1 MAGRIQIATRG
12 KLDVFITNNPE
23 YSYFTSLTK
32 KMVNFSKQ
40 NIILE
45 PNSPINFGEISKFV
59 VKQNVGDLLSRIAL
73 KFTLPR
79 FPDIPGGYDSD
90 GVYNSSYTSSIIGF
104 QPVIIYYT
112 ESIGHAVIEYVD
124 LKIGDETIE
133 RLTGETLQ
141 LYTDISVPNS
151 KKEMLFR
158 TIYKYRDPFR
168 RDAVSNLFN
177 STIKMGGS
185 LQLGKYSDEDVIVD
199 LPFYFSHR
207 PDLNIPLCSIYNQ
220 EVSFEVKFKKIEDV
234 IIQYIPLNYTD
245 YTTNTRWG
253 VTKPEN
259 FVYSYV
265 KDLKIKSGTMSAD
278 IIFLDTVERMRLK
291 YACRDYLMTETQLN
305 SFKMKEELGKIP
317 EDTFNLS
324 FKNPVK
330 ELLFVI
336 QRENVN
342 VGDNNIVHNSTLVNK
357 HLTGTMFVTPFDYD
371 NSSLIRV
378 KNAEPGTYTNIPI
391 DSDKNA
397 YPDYVWSRRRILE
410 KGGFWDNLEHL
421 SLELDGQEIISKDVG
436 DYLFLGIANFTNH
449 HVRTPISRKIYGY
462 SFALKPDEPQPSGHI
477 NFSLFKNQNLYMKLF
492 SSEALVG
499 KIKVPGVPNTATATP
514 VWDKWYVFPRNIRVY
529 AKSYNILRVKDG
541 FATKLF

>member
-12 KLDVFITNNPE
+12 KLDIFITTNPE
-23 YSYFTSLTK
+23 FSYFTSVTK

-40 NIILE
+40 SIILE
-45 PNSPINFGEISKFV
+45 PHSPINFGEISKFV
-59 VKQNVGDLLSRIAL
+59 VKQNVGDLLSRVAL
-73 KFTLPR
+73 KFTLPQI
-79 FPDIPGGYDSD
+79 PSIPGGYDSN
-90 GVYNSSYTSSIIGF
+90 GVYQRWYLNNTPGF
-104 QPVIIYYT
+104 QPVNIYYT
-112 ESIGHAVIEYVD
+112 ESIGHAVIEYID

-133 RLTGETLQ
+133 RLTSETLQ
-141 LYTDISVPNS
+141 LYTDTSVPNS

-177 STIKMGGS
+177 ATVRLGGS
-185 LQLGKYSDEDVIVD
+185 LQLGRIRDLDVLVD
-199 LPFYFSHR
+199 LPFYFSHS
-207 PDLNIPLCSIYNQ
+207 PDLNIPICSIYNQ
-220 EVSFEVKFKKIEDV
+220 EITFEVKFRKIEDV
-234 IIQYIPLNYTD
+234 IVQYIPLNYTD

-253 VTKPEN
+253 VTKPDN

-265 KDLKIKSGTMSAD
+265 KDLKIKSGTISAD
-278 IIFLDTVERMRLK
+278 IVFLDTVERMRLK
-291 YACRDYLMTETQLN
+291 HTCRDYLMTETQLN

-336 QRENVN
+336 QRENIDI
-342 VGDNNIVHNSTLVNK
+342 GDNNIVDNSNLVEN
-357 HLTGTMFVTPFDYD
+357 HLTGTTFVTPFDYD

-378 KNAEPGTYTNIPI
+378 KNAEPGTYNPTLPAGIVG
-391 DSDKNA
+391 SGA
-397 YPDYVWSRRRILE
+397 ERIIE
-410 KGGFWDNLEHL
+410 KGGYWDNLEHL
-421 SLELDGQEIISKDVG
+421 SLELDGHEIISKDIG
-436 DYLFLGIANFTNH
+436 DYLFLGIVNFTNH

-499 KIKVPGVPNTATATP
+499 KIIVPGNPNNATATP

-541 FATKLF
+541 IATKLF